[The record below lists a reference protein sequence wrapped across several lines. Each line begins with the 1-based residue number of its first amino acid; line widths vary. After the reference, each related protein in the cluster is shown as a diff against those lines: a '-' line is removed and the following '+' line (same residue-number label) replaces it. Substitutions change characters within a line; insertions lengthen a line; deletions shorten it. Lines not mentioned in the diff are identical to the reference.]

1 MQPPVEAVWQMC
13 CSGQHEMSWNPSA
26 TLRPEHGA
34 YMNLSCLASESWQQ
48 SQYCMCLLTHG
59 YPRSGSQCFRD
70 TMENVQNFQDIGVQ
84 SRPLCN
90 HRPRRD
96 CKARMWDTGK
106 LLIMFQNKHGI
117 LWNHKAQMDMALQN
131 KTYVTTY
138 QPPISCWL
146 PLLFR
151 EGE

>member
-1 MQPPVEAVWQMC
+1 
-13 CSGQHEMSWNPSA
+13 
-26 TLRPEHGA
+26 
-34 YMNLSCLASESWQQ
+34 
-48 SQYCMCLLTHG
+48 
-59 YPRSGSQCFRD
+59 
-70 TMENVQNFQDIGVQ
+70 
-84 SRPLCN
+84 
-90 HRPRRD
+90 
-96 CKARMWDTGK
+96 
-106 LLIMFQNKHGI
+106 MFQNKHGI